1 MYGTYLRRQRHSLP
15 LGQAIHPW
23 QYPWGGRASWSS
35 GHRLVGNGRPLA
47 RAHLP
52 SDGGER
58 ILQSLRLAGFFGLVE
73 LALLFEAFS
82 ILVLREAEGLAVAI
96 FGVVPGR
103 TSLGGLTQVFPV
115 GTRRV
120 RQRSTPKS

>member
-23 QYPWGGRASWSS
+23 QYPWGGRASGGS
-35 GHRLVGNGRPLA
+35 GHRLGGDGRPLA

-52 SDGGER
+52 SDGSER
-58 ILQSLRLAGFFGLVE
+58 ILQSLRLAGVVGLVK
-73 LALLFEAFS
+73 LALLFEAFR
-82 ILVLREAEGLAVAI
+82 ILVLREAEGLAVAVLGI
-96 FGVVPGR
+96 VSGR
-103 TSLGGLTQVFPV
+103 ASLGGLTQVFPV

-120 RQRSTPKS
+120 R